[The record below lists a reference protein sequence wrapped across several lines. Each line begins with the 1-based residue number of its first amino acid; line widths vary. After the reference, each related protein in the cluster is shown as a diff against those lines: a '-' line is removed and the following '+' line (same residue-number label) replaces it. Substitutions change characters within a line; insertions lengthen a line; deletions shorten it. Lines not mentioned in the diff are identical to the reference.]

1 MTLGPDRRRVRRG
14 DMADPLRR
22 LRRTIGTRIRAARNL
37 CGLSQGELGDLLK
50 PKVSYQAIGKF
61 ESGRM
66 DAQDRL
72 EEIAKVLHLPVS
84 YFTSDIPA
92 APAQPDKAP
101 PARADH
107 APPSDEADLVRYF
120 AMIPDANLR
129 DRIFELIKTEAQA
142 KSEPASGAKG
152 RAGSKKPR

>member
-37 CGLSQGELGDLLK
+37 CGLSQGELGDLLN

-72 EEIAKVLHLPVS
+72 AEIAAVLHLPVT
-84 YFTSDIPA
+84 YFTSDIPDL
-92 APAQPDKAP
+92 PAHPEKSSQ
-101 PARADH
+101 ARAEQ
-107 APPSDEADLVRYF
+107 APPSEEAELLRYF

-129 DRIFELIKTEAQA
+129 DRIFELIKAEALEKGEQ
-142 KSEPASGAKG
+142 ASGSKG
-152 RAGSKKPR
+152 RAGKQKR